1 MADNTDEDMATPPS
15 NNGNSP
21 HETGALS
28 PSPPQADIPQYLQ
41 LLVEGTS
48 VCGDSKN
55 ARDTRPDWLDL
66 EKFRRGQKF
75 ARDYLFGLVFAE
87 MLTLLGLFSFPDSLQ
102 PLIFTRGSDTPFKA
116 FKRYL
121 STVTRVKSWY
131 EDDIWSSETRGQ
143 RNLQTVRAMH
153 NGVRHRLN
161 LESEMTLKQPLWCKL
176 TEELRQDFSSSCPYS
191 PATRIYS
198 APRGGNRVFI
208 NQADMAVTQFGFVGL
223 MVLYPKRFGAG
234 GASEDDLEAFCH
246 LWAICSLNLCDCIP
260 AFCHLWAIC
269 SLNLCD
275 CIPAF
280 CHLWAICS
288 LNLCDCIPA
297 FCHLWAICSLNL
309 CDCIPAFC
317 HLWAICSLNLCD
329 CIPAFCH
336 LWRAVG
342 YLLGVEDRYNF
353 CSGSLEDVRERSKD
367 LIQWCIKPSLREV
380 SQEWEHMSRCLVEGI
395 SYYIPGVSFEASLM
409 YLTRLLDIS
418 APCLVASLTV
428 WQNFMFHLTWFVMS
442 YFLRLPG
449 VLAVHNWLLNVA
461 LHRANKASHS
471 WLHRLENKSYSFQKT
486 HGVICTKL

>member
-1 MADNTDEDMATPPS
+1 MVVNTEEDMATSPS
-15 NNGNSP
+15 NNRNSP

-28 PSPPQADIPQYLQ
+28 PRDTLSIRPPQVDIPQYLQ
-41 LLVEGTS
+41 LLIEGTS

-102 PLIFTRGSDTPFKA
+102 PLIFTRGSDTPFKKRQAVIVPVVGGSQA

-161 LESEMTLKQPLWCKL
+161 VESEMTLKQPLWCKL

-234 GASEDDLEAFCH
+234 GASEDDLE
-246 LWAICSLNLCDCIP
+246 
-260 AFCHLWAIC
+260 
-269 SLNLCD
+269 
-275 CIPAF
+275 
-280 CHLWAICS
+280 
-288 LNLCDCIPA
+288 
-297 FCHLWAICSLNL
+297 
-309 CDCIPAFC
+309 
-317 HLWAICSLNLCD
+317 
-329 CIPAFCH
+329 AFCH

>member
-1 MADNTDEDMATPPS
+1 
-15 NNGNSP
+15 
-21 HETGALS
+21 
-28 PSPPQADIPQYLQ
+28 
-41 LLVEGTS
+41 
-48 VCGDSKN
+48 
-55 ARDTRPDWLDL
+55 
-66 EKFRRGQKF
+66 
-75 ARDYLFGLVFAE
+75 
-87 MLTLLGLFSFPDSLQ
+87 
-102 PLIFTRGSDTPFKA
+102 
-116 FKRYL
+116 
-121 STVTRVKSWY
+121 
-131 EDDIWSSETRGQ
+131 
-143 RNLQTVRAMH
+143 MH
-153 NGVRHRLN
+153 NGVRHKLN
-161 LESEMTLKQPLWCKL
+161 SKSEMTLKQPLWCKL

-198 APRGGNRVFI
+198 APRGSNRVFI

-234 GASEDDLEAFCH
+234 GASEDDLEG
-246 LWAICSLNLCDCIP
+246 
-260 AFCHLWAIC
+260 
-269 SLNLCD
+269 
-275 CIPAF
+275 
-280 CHLWAICS
+280 
-288 LNLCDCIPA
+288 
-297 FCHLWAICSLNL
+297 
-309 CDCIPAFC
+309 
-317 HLWAICSLNLCD
+317 
-329 CIPAFCH
+329 FCH

-380 SQEWEHMSRCLVEGI
+380 SQDWEHMSRCLIEGI

-449 VLAVHNWLLNVA
+449 VLAVHNWLLNMA